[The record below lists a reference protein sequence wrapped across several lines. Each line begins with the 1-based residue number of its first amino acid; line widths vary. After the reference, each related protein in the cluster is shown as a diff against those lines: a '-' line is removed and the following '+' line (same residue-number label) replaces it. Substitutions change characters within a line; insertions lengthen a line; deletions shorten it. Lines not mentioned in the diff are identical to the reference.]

1 MAQELIMVERRGW
14 DALCSDDAVA
24 YYRGHLTEDA
34 VMAFPFGVMGRE
46 EALSAMATA
55 EPWSH
60 YDMKAPTVI
69 PLTSDAGVVVYVATV
84 SGSWRSTNRAS
95 SSSYPTTHIGQI
107 RAGFIEQVFDDVRCW
122 AHGRRHGVPAGD
134 SAA

>member
-1 MAQELIMVERRGW
+1 MSFDSMAQELIMVERRGW
-14 DALCSDDAVA
+14 DALCSNDAVA

-69 PLTSDAGVVVYVATV
+69 PLTSDAGVVVYGVRAQREGQEPFSAV
-84 SGSWRSTNRAS
+84 LSST
-95 SSSYPTTHIGQI
+95 
-107 RAGFIEQVFDDVRCW
+107 FVRRDGEW
-122 AHGRRHGVPAGD
+122 KLAFHQQ
-134 SAA
+134 SFQ